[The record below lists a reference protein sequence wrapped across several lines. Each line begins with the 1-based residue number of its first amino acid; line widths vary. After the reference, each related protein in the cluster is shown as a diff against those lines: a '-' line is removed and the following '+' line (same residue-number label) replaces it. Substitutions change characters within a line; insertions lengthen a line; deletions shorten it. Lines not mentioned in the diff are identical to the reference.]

1 MIKSLKKENKD
12 NSNSR
17 KQINW
22 NKNAMRELRQRI
34 KQVNYEIILS
44 DM

>member
-1 MIKSLKKENKD
+1 MIKLLKKENKD

-22 NKNAMRELRQRI
+22 NKNAMRELMQHI
-34 KQVNYEIILS
+34 KQINSEIILS

>member
-22 NKNAMRELRQRI
+22 NKNAMRELRQHI
-34 KQVNYEIILS
+34 KQINYEIILS